1 MWSNI
6 RNKLENVY
14 LADSLKGRIQY
25 FTTTY
30 RGCHDCEGRASIRL
44 DDEEILKS
52 SYFDKVSAH
61 SKIYYSHSADW
72 ESAYLLAEAQGCFD
86 QRNFYQAF
94 QEFDNQSIQKSLQSE
109 SLLVRIFAILDRR
122 TGKRT
127 LLALENRMKN
137 ENQILQPNIESPASL
152 SGGHYETA
160 VGAER
165 IGIFY

>member
-30 RGCHDCEGRASIRL
+30 RECHDREGRASIRL

-52 SYFDKVSAH
+52 SYFDKIGAH

-72 ESAYLLAEAQGCFD
+72 ESAYFLAESQGCFD

-109 SLLVRIFAILDRR
+109 RLLVRIFAILDRR

-127 LLALENRMKN
+127 LLALENHMKN
-137 ENQILQPNIESPASL
+137 ENQILQLFYHIRLDAEHINSDVPRGTSQEC
-152 SGGHYETA
+152 ET
-160 VGAER
+160 
-165 IGIFY
+165 